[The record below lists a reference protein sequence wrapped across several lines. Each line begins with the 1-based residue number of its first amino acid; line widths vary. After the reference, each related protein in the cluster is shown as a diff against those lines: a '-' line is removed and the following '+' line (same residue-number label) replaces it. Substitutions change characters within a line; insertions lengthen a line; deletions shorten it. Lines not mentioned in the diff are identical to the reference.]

1 MTKMKKVYQK
11 PEIEILELEL
21 NSIIAT
27 SISSDDNDGPI
38 GNGGESGGGMEA
50 ESNRHRGEWGNL
62 WAED

>member
-1 MTKMKKVYQK
+1 MKKVYQK

-27 SISSDDNDGPI
+27 SISTDDGSI
-38 GNGGESGGGMEA
+38 GNGGDSEGGKEA

-62 WAED
+62 WAN

>member
-27 SISSDDNDGPI
+27 SISTDDGSV

>member
-1 MTKMKKVYQK
+1 MTKMKNVYQK

-27 SISSDDNDGPI
+27 SISTDDGSI

>member
-1 MTKMKKVYQK
+1 MKKVYQK

-27 SISSDDNDGPI
+27 SISTDDGSV

>member
-27 SISSDDNDGPI
+27 SISSEEEGI
-38 GNGGESGGGMEA
+38 GNGGEGGGMEA
-50 ESNRHRGEWGNL
+50 DGNRHRGEWGNL